1 MQILKN
7 RRRGLC
13 INYLEKESSEM
24 MEYIKA
30 TSKDEEQICQMYE
43 KRGYRTIKFDQW
55 TVANDVIL
63 VYGIMEKALS
73 ASNTSIC
80 YEGKYFIPKMNTE
93 NGDKWK
99 GASILIE
106 Q

>member
-1 MQILKN
+1 MQCLENEISQ
-7 RRRGLC
+7 
-13 INYLEKESSEM
+13 NYNTVYLDASLP
-24 MEYIKA
+24 A
-30 TSKDEEQICQMYE
+30 CHMYE

-55 TVANDVIL
+55 TVENDVIL

-93 NGDKWK
+93 NRDKWK

-106 Q
+106 